1 MGDFFKGY
9 FLFLAKVLTLAIIV
23 FVVVPAVLIGA
34 AVSVSQSVTKETH
47 ATVGSPAKKVAV
59 IEVTDMIISAREVVD
74 ELYRQVEDSTV
85 RGIVLR
91 VDSLG
96 GVVGPS
102 QEIYAAVKRLKA
114 RKPIVVSMG
123 GVAASGGL
131 YVSLAA
137 DKIYAQ
143 PGTMSGSIGVI
154 MQVPNFAGIASQLG
168 VSMVTIKSGALKD
181 AGNSFRAMTPEEEVY
196 LHDLVK
202 VSHEEFVNAVATGRS
217 MDIAKVR
224 AFADG
229 RIILG
234 SQAKELGLVDELGDV
249 YDAAGAI
256 FDILKDPLVAG
267 ETPLLYYPNDKYKEF
282 KKLFE
287 ASSTMLRQLF
297 MKQVTLSYVM

>member
-1 MGDFFKGY
+1 
-9 FLFLAKVLTLAIIV
+9 
-23 FVVVPAVLIGA
+23 
-34 AVSVSQSVTKETH
+34 
-47 ATVGSPAKKVAV
+47 
-59 IEVTDMIISAREVVD
+59 
-74 ELYRQVEDSTV
+74 
-85 RGIVLR
+85 
-91 VDSLG
+91 
-96 GVVGPS
+96 
-102 QEIYAAVKRLKA
+102 
-114 RKPIVVSMG
+114 MG